1 MEGVMKRYLVASC
14 LFLVAATAMAT
25 PPVVETREFTVR
37 TEDGVSIAVRHK
49 LRPHGSRG
57 VPVLLVH
64 GTWGNSREWDFPGRS
79 VMDYLAVR
87 GYDAYALDLRGMGN
101 SERPASYFD
110 IGLLD
115 RVRDVAAVAGQILA
129 STGRRPVVVGFSQ
142 GGLLAGL
149 LAASAPHLVEGVGL
163 FGTPADGYFI
173 PPAFEPLIA
182 DLVSSGVDRFFP
194 PPDVLYAIGFGF
206 DPVTGRPTIG
216 ADAFAG
222 FLAISEADSAR
233 VILEQASPEFFQ
245 AEITPAWP
253 NITAPALVVDGAQDL
268 LVGEARARA
277 LYEALGSERKELVIL
292 GRNAHVWF
300 IEDNFHATLRAFNAF
315 LAQF

>member
-1 MEGVMKRYLVASC
+1 MKRCLVVSC
-14 LFLVAATAMAT
+14 LLLVAATAMAT

-49 LRPHGSRG
+49 LRPQGSRG

-182 DLVSSGVDRFFP
+182 DLVSSGVDRFLP

-268 LVGEARARA
+268 TVGEARASA
-277 LYEALGSERKELVIL
+277 LYEALGSERKELLIL
-292 GRNAHVWF
+292 ARNAHGWF